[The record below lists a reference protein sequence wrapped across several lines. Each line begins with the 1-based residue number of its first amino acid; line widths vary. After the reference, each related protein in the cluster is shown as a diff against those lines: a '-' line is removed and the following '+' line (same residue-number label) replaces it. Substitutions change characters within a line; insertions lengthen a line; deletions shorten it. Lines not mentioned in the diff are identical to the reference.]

1 MFLYILNIYIF
12 NYFKIKI
19 SIFTFA
25 FQNDL
30 IYIPSYKNIIE
41 FFDDNDNLIGFVN
54 YVENHYLDY
63 TKSFIKMIYFTDKTF
78 LDLMIKQMIKQL
90 KQKKYSYALLNS
102 ESKSFDK
109 NTIDILKSN
118 DFAGDDFLFL
128 NL

>member
-1 MFLYILNIYIF
+1 MKAKIIKKPNINEIL
-12 NYFKIKI
+12 KLS
-19 SIFTFA
+19 SIFRLDSPI
-25 FQNDL
+25 N
-30 IYIPSYKNIIE
+30 INEYKNIIE

>member
-1 MFLYILNIYIF
+1 MKAKIIKKPNINEIL
-12 NYFKIKI
+12 KLS
-19 SIFTFA
+19 SIFRLDSPI
-25 FQNDL
+25 NMNE
-30 IYIPSYKNIIE
+30 YKNIIE

>member
-1 MFLYILNIYIF
+1 MKAKIIKKPNINEIL
-12 NYFKIKI
+12 KLS
-19 SIFTFA
+19 SIFLLESPI
-25 FQNDL
+25 NMNE
-30 IYIPSYKNIIE
+30 YKNIIE
-41 FFDDNDNLIGFVN
+41 FFDDDDNLIGFVN

-63 TKSFIKMIYFTDKTF
+63 TKSFINMIYFTDKIF

-109 NTIDILKSN
+109 NTINILKSN
-118 DFAGDDFLFL
+118 NFVGDDYLFL

>member
-1 MFLYILNIYIF
+1 MKAKIIKKPNFNEIL
-12 NYFKIKI
+12 KLS
-19 SIFTFA
+19 SIFRLESPI
-25 FQNDL
+25 N
-30 IYIPSYKNIIE
+30 INEYKNIIE

-63 TKSFIKMIYFTDKTF
+63 TKSFINMIYFTDNTD
-78 LDLMIKQMIKQL
+78 LDMMIKLMIKQL

-102 ESKSFDK
+102 ESDLFDK
-109 NTIDILKSN
+109 NTIKILKLN